1 MPFRKGAYY
10 ESKALE
16 YLKLKGYKILE
27 TNFRV
32 RSGEIDIIGKDKGF
46 TALIEVKARKIGSL
60 VSPFEAIDKYKQR
73 KIERAAKLYSKRKP
87 DSAYRFD
94 VVSIKEGDYFR
105 VYELIKGAFY
115 MGENR

>member
-1 MPFRKGAYY
+1 MSSRKGVYY
-10 ESKALE
+10 ELKALE
-16 YLKLKGYKILE
+16 YLRLKGYKILE

-73 KIERAAKLYSKRKP
+73 RIETAAKLYSKRSP
-87 DSAYRFD
+87 NSAFRFD
-94 VVSIKEGDYFR
+94 VVSIKEGESFR

-115 MGENR
+115 MGGNR